1 MNTLFGQDA
10 PVSKSDPAK
19 RSEAPAEWVKRDP
32 WDLLLECVR
41 VHWHTMYPLTVI
53 NRMGPTWTAYALE
66 RIEAG
71 YCTPALLFDP
81 SKKWRLK
88 V

>member
-1 MNTLFGQDA
+1 MNTLFGKDEPA
-10 PVSKSDPAK
+10 PLKPQRVVMQV
-19 RSEAPAEWVKRDP
+19 EVWEKRDP
-32 WDLLLECVR
+32 WDLLLDCVR
-41 VHWHTMYPLTVI
+41 VHWHTMYPITVI

-71 YCTPALLFDP
+71 YCTPTLLFDP